1 VESPESWQPNSETQA
16 GWYSGGTLISWPGAR
31 NVLAAVCEAVTLGE
45 AAAEVAPADAG
56 AVAGADE
63 AGALE
68 AGALEA
74 GAPGEPAGVADAG
87 ALAGPEA
94 AVGEAADELQ
104 AVTSNAAPASVAAA
118 LT

>member
-68 AGALEA
+68 AGA
-74 GAPGEPAGVADAG
+74 PGEPAGVADAG

-94 AVGEAADELQ
+94 AVGEVADELQ